1 MPPQKR
7 NRDRRAEVP
16 ARHPEHR
23 PKSHHHTDHRKMHE
37 EVWTR
42 ERASAVLESPD
53 RHRSEDARNLW
64 SRVGLQPGMT
74 VVDVGAGSG
83 FYTFPASE
91 RVGPTGRVY
100 AVDVSQELIDL
111 IRERAAERHRSNIE
125 ALVSRPDHVPLPGEL
140 ADRVLLANVLHGVPP
155 ATVAEAVRILRPGGR
170 LVDVDWKK
178 ESTPGGPPVEHR
190 LAATEARRTLEGYG
204 LETNA
209 EWDLG
214 PYHYALMLEKKRRA

>member
-1 MPPQKR
+1 MPALKR
-7 NRDRRAEVP
+7 SRDRPAEAD
-16 ARHPEHR
+16 ARHPEPHPVSHR
-23 PKSHHHTDHRKMHE
+23 PRDHRKMHE

-42 ERASAVLESPD
+42 ERASAVLEKSD
-53 RHRSEDARNLW
+53 RLQSEDARELW
-64 SRVGLQPGMT
+64 NRVGLRPGMT

-91 RVGPTGRVY
+91 RVGPTGRVF
-100 AVDVSQELIDL
+100 AVDVSHELIDL
-111 IRERAAERHRSNIE
+111 IRERSAERHRSNIE
-125 ALVSRPDHVPLPGEL
+125 ALVSRPDQVPLPSNL

-178 ESTPGGPPVEHR
+178 EATPGGPPVEHR
-190 LAATEARRTLEGYG
+190 LAAAEARRTLEGYG
-204 LETNA
+204 LETGA